1 MIDTILHKI
10 KKKKEAMQQREKLS
24 ESEKLLWD
32 IKHSDSSTV
41 YHSKE
46 ALELKEY
53 LKNLDKK

>member
-1 MIDTILHKI
+1 MSNNILENI
-10 KKKKEAMQQREKLS
+10 KEYFKEQQERDKLS

-41 YHSKE
+41 YLSKE